1 MSTPSCNCALSS
13 IGKKA
18 VMALTG
24 LVLVGFILGHLSGNL
39 LFFKG
44 PEVLNAYAQ
53 WLHENAALIWT
64 ARITLIVSVI
74 AHIIAGISL
83 TLENRAARAGG
94 PAVEQT
100 RRASWGSLTMPY
112 TGLVVL
118 GFIVFHLLHYT
129 FQSVALGG
137 QTFPLASNPAFT
149 DVHAMLVAGFSH
161 SGVSA
166 FYIIS
171 LALLSL
177 HLSHGVSSTFQT
189 LGLRNER
196 WRGRLDVLAVA
207 FGWIVFLGFSAIPAS
222 VLAGCI
228 K

>member
-1 MSTPSCNCALSS
+1 
-13 IGKKA
+13 
-18 VMALTG
+18 
-24 LVLVGFILGHLSGNL
+24 
-39 LFFKG
+39 
-44 PEVLNAYAQ
+44 
-53 WLHENAALIWT
+53 
-64 ARITLIVSVI
+64 
-74 AHIIAGISL
+74 
-83 TLENRAARAGG
+83 
-94 PAVEQT
+94 
-100 RRASWGSLTMPY
+100 
-112 TGLVVL
+112 
-118 GFIVFHLLHYT
+118 
-129 FQSVALGG
+129 
-137 QTFPLASNPAFT
+137 
-149 DVHAMLVAGFSH
+149 MLVAGFSH

-207 FGWIVFLGFSAIPAS
+207 FGWIVFLGFSAIPVS